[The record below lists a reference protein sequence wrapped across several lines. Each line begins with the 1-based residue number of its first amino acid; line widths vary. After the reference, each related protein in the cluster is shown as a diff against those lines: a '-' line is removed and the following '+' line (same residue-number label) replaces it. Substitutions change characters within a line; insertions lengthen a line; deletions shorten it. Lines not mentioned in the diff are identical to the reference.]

1 MGEMLNTMS
10 TARLALPFPLSLEDR
25 ERVFFN
31 VKDILMPSCEGEYGP
46 LGLLTPSGNYC
57 SSQLASNNPSQSF
70 RKAKIGNKVV
80 ELVERNRNYP
90 PCAKDPNQA
99 MRPESKSSPP
109 AQTLT
114 GQTLLDG

>member
-10 TARLALPFPLSLEDR
+10 TARLASPFPLSLEDR

-31 VKDILMPSCEGEYGP
+31 VKDILKPSCEGEYGP
-46 LGLLTPSGNYC
+46 LGLLTPSGNDC
-57 SSQLASNNPSQSF
+57 SSQLASNPSQSF
-70 RKAKIGNKVV
+70 RKAKIGSKVV
-80 ELVERNRNYP
+80 DLVERNRNYP